1 MLIALDNKP
10 QPINWEARDWMERTV
25 QNAKNLLMTRQ
36 GEVPFDRYRGLDTA
50 LFHLPVT
57 EAKKVIQQEAE
68 RLMLWEPDVQV
79 TESSIDA
86 SDGFLIELTL
96 EIDMEQNA

>member
-1 MLIALDNKP
+1 MLVTIDNKP
-10 QPINWEARDWMERTV
+10 LPINWEATEWMERTV

-57 EAKKVIQQEAE
+57 EAQKVIQQEAE

-79 TESSIDA
+79 TEARVDA
-86 SDGFLIELTL
+86 SDGLLIVLTL